1 MFAAVI
7 RGVNT
12 FFSITYV
19 YQYAINA
26 IQSGTADTR
35 VLISI
40 CGIFA
45 FTLIHMPLM
54 QASDIE
60 VRVQSVSK
68 SRNGQVGATLLLY
81 ITARAAMNALDDAY
95 GGNGWQRTHELIDG
109 DLYCNIDIWDAE
121 KGVWVRKQD
130 VM

>member
-1 MFAAVI
+1 
-7 RGVNT
+7 
-12 FFSITYV
+12 
-19 YQYAINA
+19 
-26 IQSGTADTR
+26 
-35 VLISI
+35 
-40 CGIFA
+40 
-45 FTLIHMPLM
+45 MPLM